1 VPLTLFAIPD
11 DKVQHNKFAVEI
23 PWLGSLILTHDING
37 EVKGLKDFPAD
48 HRPPVAIPFFAF
60 RTMVGCA
67 GVMLA
72 LVLLG
77 GWLRWRGRLYDTRP
91 FLLACQCAIPLGFIA
106 VIAGWFVTEVGRQP
120 WTIYGLFRTAAS
132 VSPSLTGSDVTLSL
146 LGYIAVYLL
155 IYPWGLILM
164 LRLVRKGPN
173 ETGEGAP
180 AIETGRPAAPVLA
193 PAINVA
199 KGEV

>member
-1 VPLTLFAIPD
+1 MLGAQPHRSRATLEQTIQRARALLAARFVVLTPHL
-11 DKVQHNKFAVEI
+11 
-23 PWLGSLILTHDING
+23 LMLT
-37 EVKGLKDFPAD
+37 
-48 HRPPVAIPFFAF
+48 
-60 RTMVGCA
+60 
-67 GVMLA
+67 

-77 GWLRWRGRLYDTRP
+77 GWLRWRGRLYDTRL

-173 ETGEGAP
+173 ETSEGAP
-180 AIETGRPAAPVLA
+180 AIEAGRPAAPVLA
-193 PAINVA
+193 PAINVV